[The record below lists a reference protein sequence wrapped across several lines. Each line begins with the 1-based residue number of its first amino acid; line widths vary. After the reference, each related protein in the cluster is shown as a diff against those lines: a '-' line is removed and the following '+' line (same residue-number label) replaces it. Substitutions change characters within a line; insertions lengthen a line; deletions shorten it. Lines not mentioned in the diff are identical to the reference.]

1 MFYLIDTEAVLDLN
15 GWYASK
21 RVAKPKPVDKSVVMF
36 EIKPWDDEAD
46 TVALAHAVCSI
57 EMDVLVL

>member
-36 EIKPWDDEAD
+36 EIKPWDG
-46 TVALAHAVCSI
+46 
-57 EMDVLVL
+57 